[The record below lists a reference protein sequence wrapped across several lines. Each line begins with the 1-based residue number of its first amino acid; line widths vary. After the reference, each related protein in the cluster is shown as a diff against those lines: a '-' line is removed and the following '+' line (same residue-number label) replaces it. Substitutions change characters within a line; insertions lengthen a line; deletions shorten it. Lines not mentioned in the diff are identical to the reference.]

1 MPQIRPRIRPLF
13 PPLFPPLL
21 RPRSRS
27 LLRPLAA
34 AAALSLAALGALSPA
49 HAADAGRPVTLIVPF
64 AAGGGV
70 DGMGRLLAERLRADM
85 PQGVVVENKPGASG
99 MLGAQ
104 AVLRSA
110 PDGTTLLLGSAG
122 ETAINPL
129 VFKGKMQYQPDKDL
143 VPIALIAR
151 VPNVLLANP
160 KLPVA
165 NVEQLVAYGRAHPDK
180 LTYATSGVGNPQ
192 HLNGELLQSLAG
204 IKMVHVPYK
213 GASAQLVDVASG
225 SVDLTFVSLAGAL
238 PFIQSGK
245 VKPLAVTSAKRA
257 SFAPDIPAIAETAG
271 LKDYALENWFGVFV
285 AAGTPS
291 AVQQKLADAINR
303 ALRDEKFVA
312 SIRELGG
319 EVQPMSQAEF
329 SAFIKAQTGVFAK
342 VVADGHI
349 TAEN

>member
-1 MPQIRPRIRPLF
+1 MSPIRT
-13 PPLFPPLL
+13 
-21 RPRSRS
+21 
-27 LLRPLAA
+27 LAA
-34 AAALSLAALGALSPA
+34 AAVLALAASPLY
-49 HAADAGRPVTLIVPF
+49 AADPPSGRPVTLIVPF

-70 DGMGRLLAERLRADM
+70 DSMGRLLAERLRSEL

-104 AVLRSA
+104 AVVRSA
-110 PDGTTLLLGSAG
+110 PDGATLLLGSAG

-143 VPIALIAR
+143 APIALIAR
-151 VPNVLLANP
+151 VPNVLVANP

-165 NVEQLVAYGRAHPDK
+165 NVEQLVAYGRANPDK

-213 GASAQLVDVASG
+213 GASAQLVDVAAG

-238 PFIQSGK
+238 PFIKSGK

-257 SFAPDIPAIAETAG
+257 SFAPDIPALAEYAP

-285 AAGTPS
+285 PSGTKPE
-291 AVQQKLADAINR
+291 VQQKLAAAIGR
-303 ALRDEKFVA
+303 SLKDEKFVA

-319 EVQPMSQAEF
+319 EVQPMSQDEF
-329 SAFIKAQTGVFAK
+329 RAFIKAQTDVFAK

>member
-1 MPQIRPRIRPLF
+1 MPPIRL
-13 PPLFPPLL
+13 
-21 RPRSRS
+21 
-27 LLRPLAA
+27 LAA
-34 AAALSLAALGALSPA
+34 AALAATALAPLPSVQ
-49 HAADAGRPVTLIVPF
+49 AADVGRPASLIVPF

-70 DGMGRLLAERLRADM
+70 DGMGRLLAERLRSEM

-104 AVLRSA
+104 TVVRSA
-110 PDGTTLLLGSAG
+110 PDGSTMLLGSAG

-129 VFKGKMQYQPDKDL
+129 VFKGKMQYQPEKDL
-143 VPIALIAR
+143 VPIALVAR
-151 VPNVLLANP
+151 VPNVLVANP
-160 KLPVA
+160 KLPVS

-213 GASAQLVDVASG
+213 GASAQLVDVAAG

-238 PFIQSGK
+238 PFIKSGK
-245 VKPLAVTSAKRA
+245 VKPLAVTSATRA
-257 SFAPDIPAIAETAG
+257 SFAPDIPAVAEYAP

-285 AAGTPS
+285 AAGTP
-291 AVQQKLADAINR
+291 ADVQQKLAAAIGR

-319 EVQPMSQAEF
+319 EVQPMSQEEF
-329 SAFIKAQTGVFAK
+329 RAFIKAQTAVFAK

>member
-1 MPQIRPRIRPLF
+1 MPPIRLF
-13 PPLFPPLL
+13 
-21 RPRSRS
+21 
-27 LLRPLAA
+27 A
-34 AAALSLAALGALSPA
+34 AAALVAAALAPLPSA
-49 HAADAGRPVTLIVPF
+49 QAADPGRPVSLIVPF

-70 DGMGRLLAERLRADM
+70 DGMGRLLAERLRSEM

-104 AVLRSA
+104 TVVRSA
-110 PDGTTLLLGSAG
+110 PDGSTMLLGSAG

-129 VFKGKMQYQPDKDL
+129 VFKGKMQYQPERDL
-143 VPIALIAR
+143 VPIALVAR
-151 VPNVLLANP
+151 VPNVLVANP

-213 GASAQLVDVASG
+213 GASAQLVDVAAG

-238 PFIQSGK
+238 PFIKSGK
-245 VKPLAVTSAKRA
+245 VKPLAVTSATRA
-257 SFAPDIPAIAETAG
+257 SFAPDIPAVAEYAP

-285 AAGTPS
+285 AAGTP
-291 AVQQKLADAINR
+291 VDMQQKLAAAIGR

-319 EVQPMSQAEF
+319 EVQPMSQDEF
-329 SAFIKAQTGVFAK
+329 RAFIKAQTAVFAK

>member
-1 MPQIRPRIRPLF
+1 MPPIRT
-13 PPLFPPLL
+13 
-21 RPRSRS
+21 
-27 LLRPLAA
+27 LAA
-34 AAALSLAALGALSPA
+34 AAALALAASTPI
-49 HAADAGRPVTLIVPF
+49 HAADLPANRPITLIVPF

-70 DGMGRLLAERLRADM
+70 DGMGRLLAERLRSEL

-99 MLGAQ
+99 MLGAT
-104 AVLRSA
+104 AVVRSA
-110 PDGTTLLLGSAG
+110 PDGATLLLGSAG

-129 VFKGKMQYQPDKDL
+129 VFKSKMQYQPDKDL
-143 VPIALIAR
+143 APVALIAR
-151 VPNVLLANP
+151 VPNVLVANP

-213 GASAQLVDVASG
+213 GAAAQLVDVAAG

-238 PFIQSGK
+238 PFIKSGK

-257 SFAPDIPAIAETAG
+257 SFAPDIPALAEYAP

-285 AAGTPS
+285 PASTPPE
-291 AVQQKLADAINR
+291 VQQKLAAAIDR
-303 ALRDEKFVA
+303 SLKDEKFVA

-319 EVQPMSQAEF
+319 EVQPMSQDEF
-329 SAFIKAQTGVFAK
+329 RAFIKAQTAVFAK
-342 VVADGHI
+342 VVADGNI

>member
-1 MPQIRPRIRPLF
+1 M
-13 PPLFPPLL
+13 
-21 RPRSRS
+21 
-27 LLRPLAA
+27 
-34 AAALSLAALGALSPA
+34 
-49 HAADAGRPVTLIVPF
+49 
-64 AAGGGV
+64 
-70 DGMGRLLAERLRADM
+70 
-85 PQGVVVENKPGASG
+85 ENKPGASG
-99 MLGAQ
+99 MLGAT
-104 AVLRSA
+104 AVVRSA
-110 PDGTTLLLGSAG
+110 PDGATLLLGSAG

-129 VFKGKMQYQPDKDL
+129 VFKSKMQYQPEKDL
-143 VPIALIAR
+143 APVALIAR
-151 VPNVLLANP
+151 VPNVLVANP

-213 GASAQLVDVASG
+213 GAAAQLVDVAAG

-238 PFIQSGK
+238 PFIKSGK

-257 SFAPDIPAIAETAG
+257 SFAPDIPALAEYAP

-285 AAGTPS
+285 PANTPPE
-291 AVQQKLADAINR
+291 VQQKLAAAIDR
-303 ALRDEKFVA
+303 SLKDEKFVA

-319 EVQPMSQAEF
+319 EVQPMSQDEF
-329 SAFIKAQTGVFAK
+329 RAFIKAQTAVFAK
-342 VVADGHI
+342 VVTDGNI

>member
-1 MPQIRPRIRPLF
+1 MPHIR
-13 PPLFPPLL
+13 
-21 RPRSRS
+21 S
-27 LLRPLAA
+27 LAA
-34 AAALSLAALGALSPA
+34 ALAVAALISLPSAQ
-49 HAADAGRPVTLIVPF
+49 AADVGRPVSLIVPF

-70 DGMGRLLAERLRADM
+70 DGMGRLLAERLRSEM

-104 AVLRSA
+104 TVVRSA
-110 PDGTTLLLGSAG
+110 PDGATMLLGSAG

-129 VFKGKMQYQPDKDL
+129 VFKGKMQYQPEKDL
-143 VPIALIAR
+143 VPIALVAR
-151 VPNVLLANP
+151 VPNVLVANP

-213 GASAQLVDVASG
+213 GASAQLVDVAAG

-238 PFIQSGK
+238 PFIKSGK
-245 VKPLAVTSAKRA
+245 VKPLAVTSATRA
-257 SFAPDIPAIAETAG
+257 SFAPDIPAVAEYSP

-285 AAGTPS
+285 AAGTP
-291 AVQQKLADAINR
+291 ADVQQKLAAAIGR

-319 EVQPMSQAEF
+319 EVQPMSQDEF
-329 SAFIKAQTGVFAK
+329 RAFIKAQTAVFAK

>member
-1 MPQIRPRIRPLF
+1 MPHIRL
-13 PPLFPPLL
+13 
-21 RPRSRS
+21 
-27 LLRPLAA
+27 LAA
-34 AAALSLAALGALSPA
+34 ALAVAAFLPFPSAR
-49 HAADAGRPVTLIVPF
+49 AADASRPVSLIVPF

-70 DGMGRLLAERLRADM
+70 DGMGRLLAERLRSEM

-104 AVLRSA
+104 AVVRSA
-110 PDGTTLLLGSAG
+110 PDGATMLLGSAG

-129 VFKGKMQYQPDKDL
+129 VFKAKMQYQPEKDL
-143 VPIALIAR
+143 VPIALVAR
-151 VPNVLLANP
+151 VPNVLVANP

-213 GASAQLVDVASG
+213 GASAQLVDVAAG

-238 PFIQSGK
+238 PFIKSGK
-245 VKPLAVTSAKRA
+245 VKPLAVTSATRA
-257 SFAPDIPAIAETAG
+257 SFAPDIPAVAEYAP

-285 AAGTPS
+285 AAGTP
-291 AVQQKLADAINR
+291 VDTQQKLAAAIGR

-312 SIRELGG
+312 SIRGLGG
-319 EVQPMSQAEF
+319 EVQPMSQDEF
-329 SAFIKAQTGVFAK
+329 RAFIKAQTAVFAK

>member
-1 MPQIRPRIRPLF
+1 MPPIRT
-13 PPLFPPLL
+13 
-21 RPRSRS
+21 
-27 LLRPLAA
+27 LAA
-34 AAALSLAALGALSPA
+34 AAALAIAASSLL
-49 HAADAGRPVTLIVPF
+49 HAADLPANRPITLIVPF

-70 DGMGRLLAERLRADM
+70 DGMGRLLAERLRSEL
-85 PQGVVVENKPGASG
+85 PQGVVVENKPGAS
-99 MLGAQ
+99 
-104 AVLRSA
+104 AVVRAA
-110 PDGTTLLLGSAG
+110 PDGATLLLGSAG

-129 VFKGKMQYQPDKDL
+129 VFKTKMQYQPEKDL
-143 VPIALIAR
+143 APIALIAR
-151 VPNVLLANP
+151 VPNVLVANP

-165 NVEQLVAYGRAHPDK
+165 SVEQLVAYGRAHPDK

-213 GASAQLVDVASG
+213 GAAAQLVDVAAG

-238 PFIQSGK
+238 PFIKSGK

-257 SFAPDIPAIAETAG
+257 SFAPDIPALAEYAP

-285 AAGTPS
+285 PAGTPPQ
-291 AVQQKLADAINR
+291 VQQKLAAAIDR
-303 ALRDEKFVA
+303 ALKDEKFVA

-319 EVQPMSQAEF
+319 EVQPMSQDAF
-329 SAFIKAQTGVFAK
+329 RAFIKAQTAVFAK
-342 VVADGHI
+342 VVADGNI

>member
-1 MPQIRPRIRPLF
+1 MPPIRT
-13 PPLFPPLL
+13 
-21 RPRSRS
+21 
-27 LLRPLAA
+27 LAA
-34 AAALSLAALGALSPA
+34 AAALAIAASSPL
-49 HAADAGRPVTLIVPF
+49 HAADLPANRPITLIVPF

-70 DGMGRLLAERLRADM
+70 DGMGRLLAERLRSEL

-99 MLGAQ
+99 MLGAA
-104 AVLRSA
+104 AVVRAA
-110 PDGTTLLLGSAG
+110 PDGATLLLGSAG

-129 VFKGKMQYQPDKDL
+129 VFKTKMQYQPEKDL
-143 VPIALIAR
+143 APIALIAR
-151 VPNVLLANP
+151 VPNVLVANP

-165 NVEQLVAYGRAHPDK
+165 SVEQLVAYGRAHPDK

-213 GASAQLVDVASG
+213 GAAAQLVDVAAG

-238 PFIQSGK
+238 PFIKSGK

-257 SFAPDIPAIAETAG
+257 SFAPDIPALAEYAP

-285 AAGTPS
+285 PAGTPPQ
-291 AVQQKLADAINR
+291 VQQKLAAAIDR
-303 ALRDEKFVA
+303 ALKDEKFVA

-319 EVQPMSQAEF
+319 EVQPMSQDAF
-329 SAFIKAQTGVFAK
+329 RAFIKAQTAVFAK
-342 VVADGHI
+342 VVADGNI

>member
-1 MPQIRPRIRPLF
+1 MPQIRPRIRP
-13 PPLFPPLL
+13 
-21 RPRSRS
+21 RISS
-27 LLRPLAA
+27 LIRPLAA
-34 AAALSLAALGALSPA
+34 AAALSLVALAALPSA

-104 AVLRSA
+104 AVVRSA

-129 VFKGKMQYQPDKDL
+129 VFKGKMQYQPERDL

-151 VPNVLLANP
+151 VPNVLVANP
-160 KLPVA
+160 KLPVT

-257 SFAPDIPAIAETAG
+257 SFAPDIPAIAETAP

-285 AAGTPS
+285 AAGTPP

-303 ALRDEKFVA
+303 ALRDQKFVA
-312 SIRELGG
+312 SIRDLGG

-329 SAFIKAQTGVFAK
+329 SAFIKAQTEVFAK

>member
-1 MPQIRPRIRPLF
+1 MPPIRT
-13 PPLFPPLL
+13 
-21 RPRSRS
+21 
-27 LLRPLAA
+27 LAA
-34 AAALSLAALGALSPA
+34 AAALALAASTPL
-49 HAADAGRPVTLIVPF
+49 HAADLPANRPITLIVPF

-70 DGMGRLLAERLRADM
+70 DGMGRLLAERLRSEL

-99 MLGAQ
+99 MLGAT
-104 AVLRSA
+104 AVVRSA
-110 PDGTTLLLGSAG
+110 PDGATLLLGSAG

-129 VFKGKMQYQPDKDL
+129 VFKSKMQYQPEKDL
-143 VPIALIAR
+143 APVALIAR
-151 VPNVLLANP
+151 VPNVLVANP

-213 GASAQLVDVASG
+213 GAAAQLVDVAAG

-238 PFIQSGK
+238 PFIKSGK

-257 SFAPDIPAIAETAG
+257 SFAPDIPALAEYAP

-285 AAGTPS
+285 PANTPPD
-291 AVQQKLADAINR
+291 VQQKLAAAIDR
-303 ALRDEKFVA
+303 SLKDEKFVA

-319 EVQPMSQAEF
+319 EVQPMSQDEF
-329 SAFIKAQTGVFAK
+329 RAFIKAQTAVFAK
-342 VVADGHI
+342 VVVDGNI

>member
-1 MPQIRPRIRPLF
+1 MPPIRI
-13 PPLFPPLL
+13 
-21 RPRSRS
+21 
-27 LLRPLAA
+27 LAA
-34 AAALSLAALGALSPA
+34 AAALAFAASSPL
-49 HAADAGRPVTLIVPF
+49 HAADLPANRPITLIVPF

-70 DGMGRLLAERLRADM
+70 DGMGRLLAERLRSEL

-99 MLGAQ
+99 MLGAA
-104 AVLRSA
+104 AVVRAA
-110 PDGTTLLLGSAG
+110 PDGATLLLGSAG

-129 VFKGKMQYQPDKDL
+129 VFKTKMQYQPEKDL
-143 VPIALIAR
+143 APIALIAR
-151 VPNVLLANP
+151 VPNVLVANP

-165 NVEQLVAYGRAHPDK
+165 SVEQLVAYGRAHPDK

-213 GASAQLVDVASG
+213 GAAAQLVDVAAG

-238 PFIQSGK
+238 PFIKSGK

-257 SFAPDIPAIAETAG
+257 SFAPDIPALAEYAP

-285 AAGTPS
+285 PAGTPPQ
-291 AVQQKLADAINR
+291 VQQKLAAAIDR
-303 ALRDEKFVA
+303 ALKDEKFVA

-319 EVQPMSQAEF
+319 EVQPMSQDAF
-329 SAFIKAQTGVFAK
+329 RAFIKAQTAVFAK
-342 VVADGHI
+342 VVADGNI

>member
-1 MPQIRPRIRPLF
+1 MPPIRT
-13 PPLFPPLL
+13 
-21 RPRSRS
+21 
-27 LLRPLAA
+27 LAA
-34 AAALSLAALGALSPA
+34 AAALALAASTPL
-49 HAADAGRPVTLIVPF
+49 HAADLPANRPITLIVPF

-70 DGMGRLLAERLRADM
+70 DGMGRLLAERLRSEL

-99 MLGAQ
+99 MLGAT
-104 AVLRSA
+104 AVVRSA
-110 PDGTTLLLGSAG
+110 PDGATLLLGSAG

-129 VFKGKMQYQPDKDL
+129 VFKSKMQYQPEKDL
-143 VPIALIAR
+143 APVALIAR
-151 VPNVLLANP
+151 VPNVLVANP

-165 NVEQLVAYGRAHPDK
+165 SVEQLVAYGRAHPDK

-213 GASAQLVDVASG
+213 GAAAQLVDVAAG

-238 PFIQSGK
+238 PFIKSGK

-257 SFAPDIPAIAETAG
+257 SFAPDIPALAEYAP

-285 AAGTPS
+285 PASTPPE
-291 AVQQKLADAINR
+291 VQQKLAAAIDR
-303 ALRDEKFVA
+303 SLKDEKFVA

-319 EVQPMSQAEF
+319 EVQPMSQDEF
-329 SAFIKAQTGVFAK
+329 RAFIKAQTAVFAK
-342 VVADGHI
+342 VVADGNI

>member
-1 MPQIRPRIRPLF
+1 MPPIRT
-13 PPLFPPLL
+13 
-21 RPRSRS
+21 
-27 LLRPLAA
+27 LAA
-34 AAALSLAALGALSPA
+34 AAALALAASTPLQ
-49 HAADAGRPVTLIVPF
+49 AADLPANRPITLIVPF

-70 DGMGRLLAERLRADM
+70 DGMGRLLAERLRTEL

-99 MLGAQ
+99 MLGAT
-104 AVLRSA
+104 AVVRST
-110 PDGTTLLLGSAG
+110 PDGATLLLGSAG

-129 VFKGKMQYQPDKDL
+129 VFKSKMQYQPEKDL
-143 VPIALIAR
+143 APVALIAR
-151 VPNVLLANP
+151 VPNVLVANP
-160 KLPVA
+160 KLPVGS
-165 NVEQLVAYGRAHPDK
+165 VEELVAYGRAHPDK

-213 GASAQLVDVASG
+213 GAAAQLVDVAAG

-238 PFIQSGK
+238 PFIKSGK

-257 SFAPDIPAIAETAG
+257 SFAPDIPALAEYAP

-285 AAGTPS
+285 PASTPPD
-291 AVQQKLADAINR
+291 VQQKLAAAIDR
-303 ALRDEKFVA
+303 SLKDEKFVA

-319 EVQPMSQAEF
+319 EVQPMSQDEF
-329 SAFIKAQTGVFAK
+329 RAFIKAQTAVFAK
-342 VVADGHI
+342 VVADGKI

>member
-1 MPQIRPRIRPLF
+1 MPPIRT
-13 PPLFPPLL
+13 
-21 RPRSRS
+21 
-27 LLRPLAA
+27 LAA
-34 AAALSLAALGALSPA
+34 AAALAIAASSPL
-49 HAADAGRPVTLIVPF
+49 HAADLPANRPITLIVPF

-70 DGMGRLLAERLRADM
+70 DGMGRLLAERLRSEL

-99 MLGAQ
+99 MLGAA
-104 AVLRSA
+104 AVVRAA
-110 PDGTTLLLGSAG
+110 PDGATLLLGSAG

-129 VFKGKMQYQPDKDL
+129 VFKTKMQYQPEKDL
-143 VPIALIAR
+143 APIALIAR
-151 VPNVLLANP
+151 VPNVLVANP

-165 NVEQLVAYGRAHPDK
+165 SVEQLVAYGRAHPDK

-213 GASAQLVDVASG
+213 GAAAQLVDVAAG

-238 PFIQSGK
+238 PFIKSGK

-257 SFAPDIPAIAETAG
+257 SFAPDIPALAEYAP

-285 AAGTPS
+285 PAGTPPQ
-291 AVQQKLADAINR
+291 VQQKLAAAIDR
-303 ALRDEKFVA
+303 ALKDEKFVA

-319 EVQPMSQAEF
+319 EVQPMSQDAF
-329 SAFIKAQTGVFAK
+329 RAFIKAQTAVFAK
-342 VVADGHI
+342 VVAEGNI

>member
-1 MPQIRPRIRPLF
+1 MPPIRI
-13 PPLFPPLL
+13 
-21 RPRSRS
+21 
-27 LLRPLAA
+27 LAA
-34 AAALSLAALGALSPA
+34 AAALAFAASSPL
-49 HAADAGRPVTLIVPF
+49 HAADLPANRPITLIVPF

-70 DGMGRLLAERLRADM
+70 DGMGRLLAERLRSEL
-85 PQGVVVENKPGASG
+85 PRGVVVENKPGASG
-99 MLGAQ
+99 MLGAA
-104 AVLRSA
+104 AVVRAA
-110 PDGTTLLLGSAG
+110 PDGATLLLGSAG

-129 VFKGKMQYQPDKDL
+129 VFKTKMQYQPEKDL
-143 VPIALIAR
+143 APIALIAR
-151 VPNVLLANP
+151 VPNVLVANP

-165 NVEQLVAYGRAHPDK
+165 SVEQLVAYGRAHPDK

-213 GASAQLVDVASG
+213 GAAAQLVDVAAG

-238 PFIQSGK
+238 PFIKSGK

-257 SFAPDIPAIAETAG
+257 SFAPDIPALAEYAP

-285 AAGTPS
+285 PAGTPPQ
-291 AVQQKLADAINR
+291 VQQKLAAAIDR
-303 ALRDEKFVA
+303 ALKDEKFVA

-319 EVQPMSQAEF
+319 EVQPMSQDAF
-329 SAFIKAQTGVFAK
+329 RAFIKAQTAVFAK
-342 VVADGHI
+342 VVADGNI

>member
-1 MPQIRPRIRPLF
+1 MPPIRM
-13 PPLFPPLL
+13 
-21 RPRSRS
+21 
-27 LLRPLAA
+27 LAA
-34 AAALSLAALGALSPA
+34 AAALAFAASSPL
-49 HAADAGRPVTLIVPF
+49 HAADLPANRPITLIVPF

-70 DGMGRLLAERLRADM
+70 DGMGRLLAERLRSEL

-99 MLGAQ
+99 MLGAT
-104 AVLRSA
+104 AVVRAA
-110 PDGTTLLLGSAG
+110 PDGATLLLGSAG

-129 VFKGKMQYQPDKDL
+129 VFKTKMQYQPDKDL
-143 VPIALIAR
+143 APIALIAR
-151 VPNVLLANP
+151 VPNVLVANP

-165 NVEQLVAYGRAHPDK
+165 SVEQLVAYGRAHPDK

-213 GASAQLVDVASG
+213 GAAAQLVDVAAG

-238 PFIQSGK
+238 PFIKSGK

-257 SFAPDIPAIAETAG
+257 SFAPDIPALAEYAP

-285 AAGTPS
+285 PAGTPPQL
-291 AVQQKLADAINR
+291 QQKLAAAIDR
-303 ALRDEKFVA
+303 ALKDEKFVA

-319 EVQPMSQAEF
+319 EVQPMSQDAF
-329 SAFIKAQTGVFAK
+329 RAFIKAQTAVFAK
-342 VVADGHI
+342 VVADGNI

>member
-1 MPQIRPRIRPLF
+1 MPPTRLF
-13 PPLFPPLL
+13 
-21 RPRSRS
+21 
-27 LLRPLAA
+27 AA
-34 AAALSLAALGALSPA
+34 AASALALSLATAVPA
-49 HAADAGRPVTLIVPF
+49 TSAWAADAGRPISLIVPF

-70 DGMGRLLAERLRADM
+70 DGMGRLLAERLRSEM

-104 AVLRSA
+104 TVVRST

-129 VFKGKMQYQPDKDL
+129 VFKSKMQYQPEQDL

-151 VPNVLLANP
+151 VPNVLVANP
-160 KLPVA
+160 KLSVA
-165 NVEQLVAYGRAHPDK
+165 DVKELVAYGRAHPDK

-213 GASAQLVDVASG
+213 GASAQLVDVAAG

-238 PFIQSGK
+238 PFIKSGK

-257 SFAPDIPAIAETAG
+257 SFAPDIPAVAEYAP

-285 AAGTPS
+285 AKGTPPE
-291 AVQQKLADAINR
+291 VQQKLAAAIDR
-303 ALRDEKFVA
+303 SLHDEKFVA

-319 EVQPMSQAEF
+319 EVQPMSQDEF
-329 SAFIKAQTGVFAK
+329 RAFIKAQTAVFAK

-349 TAEN
+349 TADN

>member
-1 MPQIRPRIRPLF
+1 MPPIRT
-13 PPLFPPLL
+13 
-21 RPRSRS
+21 
-27 LLRPLAA
+27 LAA
-34 AAALSLAALGALSPA
+34 AAALALAASTPL
-49 HAADAGRPVTLIVPF
+49 HAADLPANRPITLIVPF

-70 DGMGRLLAERLRADM
+70 DGMGRLLAERLRSEL

-99 MLGAQ
+99 MLGAT
-104 AVLRSA
+104 AVVRSA
-110 PDGTTLLLGSAG
+110 PDGATLLLGSAG

-129 VFKGKMQYQPDKDL
+129 VFKSKMQYQPEKDL
-143 VPIALIAR
+143 APVAPIAR
-151 VPNVLLANP
+151 VPNVLVANP

-180 LTYATSGVGNPQ
+180 LTYATSGVGNPR

-213 GASAQLVDVASG
+213 GAAAQLVDVAAG

-238 PFIQSGK
+238 PFIKSGK

-257 SFAPDIPAIAETAG
+257 SFAPDIPALAEYAP

-285 AAGTPS
+285 PASTPPE
-291 AVQQKLADAINR
+291 VQQKLAAAIDR
-303 ALRDEKFVA
+303 SLKDEKFVA

-319 EVQPMSQAEF
+319 EVQPMSQDEF
-329 SAFIKAQTGVFAK
+329 RAFIKAQTAVFAK
-342 VVADGHI
+342 VVADGNI

>member
-1 MPQIRPRIRPLF
+1 MPHIR
-13 PPLFPPLL
+13 
-21 RPRSRS
+21 S
-27 LLRPLAA
+27 LAA
-34 AAALSLAALGALSPA
+34 ALAVAALISLPSAQ
-49 HAADAGRPVTLIVPF
+49 AADVGRPVSLIVPF

-70 DGMGRLLAERLRADM
+70 DGMGRLLAERLRSEM

-104 AVLRSA
+104 TVVRSA
-110 PDGTTLLLGSAG
+110 PDGATMLLGSAG

-129 VFKGKMQYQPDKDL
+129 VFKGKMQYQPEKDL
-143 VPIALIAR
+143 VPIALVAR
-151 VPNVLLANP
+151 VPNVLVANP

-213 GASAQLVDVASG
+213 GASAQLVDVAAG

-238 PFIQSGK
+238 PFIKSGK
-245 VKPLAVTSAKRA
+245 VKPLAVTSATRA
-257 SFAPDIPAIAETAG
+257 SFAPDIPAVAEYAP

-285 AAGTPS
+285 AAGTP
-291 AVQQKLADAINR
+291 ADVQQKLAAAIGR

-319 EVQPMSQAEF
+319 EVQPMSQDEF
-329 SAFIKAQTGVFAK
+329 RAFIKAQTAVFAK

>member
-1 MPQIRPRIRPLF
+1 MPPIRTLAAVAALAFSAI
-13 PPLFPPLL
+13 PPLQ
-21 RPRSRS
+21 
-27 LLRPLAA
+27 
-34 AAALSLAALGALSPA
+34 
-49 HAADAGRPVTLIVPF
+49 AADLPAGRPVTLIVPF

-70 DGMGRLLAERLRADM
+70 DGMGRLLAERLRAEL

-99 MLGAQ
+99 MLGAT
-104 AVLRSA
+104 AVVRSA
-110 PDGTTLLLGSAG
+110 PDGGTLLLGSAG

-129 VFKGKMQYQPDKDL
+129 VFKSKMQYQPDKDL
-143 VPIALIAR
+143 APIALIAR
-151 VPNVLLANP
+151 VPNVLVANP

-165 NVEQLVAYGRAHPDK
+165 SVEQLVAYGRANPDK

-213 GASAQLVDVASG
+213 GAAAQLVDVAAG

-238 PFIQSGK
+238 PFIKSGK

-257 SFAPDIPAIAETAG
+257 SFAPDIPALAEYAP

-285 AAGTPS
+285 PAGTPPE
-291 AVQQKLADAINR
+291 VQQKLAAAIDR
-303 ALRDEKFVA
+303 SLKDEKFVA

-319 EVQPMSQAEF
+319 EVQPMSQDEF
-329 SAFIKAQTGVFAK
+329 RAFIKAQTAVFAK
-342 VVADGHI
+342 VVTDGNI

>member
-1 MPQIRPRIRPLF
+1 MPPIRT
-13 PPLFPPLL
+13 
-21 RPRSRS
+21 
-27 LLRPLAA
+27 LAA
-34 AAALSLAALGALSPA
+34 AAALALAASTPI
-49 HAADAGRPVTLIVPF
+49 HAADLPANRPITLIVPF

-70 DGMGRLLAERLRADM
+70 DGMGRLLAERLRSEL

-99 MLGAQ
+99 MLGAT
-104 AVLRSA
+104 AVVRSA
-110 PDGTTLLLGSAG
+110 PDGATLLLGSAG

-129 VFKGKMQYQPDKDL
+129 VFKSKMQYQPEKDL
-143 VPIALIAR
+143 APVALIAR
-151 VPNVLLANP
+151 VPNVLVANP

-213 GASAQLVDVASG
+213 GAAAQLVDVAAG

-238 PFIQSGK
+238 PFIKSGK

-257 SFAPDIPAIAETAG
+257 SFAPDIPALAEYAP

-285 AAGTPS
+285 PASTPPE
-291 AVQQKLADAINR
+291 VQQKLATAIDR
-303 ALRDEKFVA
+303 SLKDEKFVA

-319 EVQPMSQAEF
+319 EVQPMSQDAF
-329 SAFIKAQTGVFAK
+329 RAFIKAQTAVFAK
-342 VVADGHI
+342 VVADGNI

>member
-1 MPQIRPRIRPLF
+1 MPQIRFRL
-13 PPLFPPLL
+13 
-21 RPRSRS
+21 
-27 LLRPLAA
+27 LAA
-34 AAALSLAALGALSPA
+34 VLALAASTPF
-49 HAADAGRPVTLIVPF
+49 HAAQAADVGRPVTLIVPF

-70 DGMGRLLAERLRADM
+70 DGMGRLLAERLRSEM

-104 AVLRSA
+104 TVVRSV
-110 PDGTTLLLGSAG
+110 PDGSTLLLGSAG

-129 VFKGKMQYQPDKDL
+129 VFKSKMQYQPEKDL

-151 VPNVLLANP
+151 VPNVLVSNP

-165 NVEQLVAYGRAHPDK
+165 DVEQLVAYGRAHPGK

-213 GASAQLVDVASG
+213 GASAQLVDVAAG

-238 PFIQSGK
+238 PFIKSGK
-245 VKPLAVTSAKRA
+245 VKPLAVTSATRA
-257 SFAPDIPAIAETAG
+257 SFAPDIPAVAEYAP

-285 AAGTPS
+285 AAGTP
-291 AVQQKLADAINR
+291 ADVQHRLAAAIGR
-303 ALRDEKFVA
+303 SLKDEKFVA

-319 EVQPMSQAEF
+319 EVQPMSQDEF
-329 SAFIKAQTGVFAK
+329 RAFIKAQTAVFAK
-342 VVADGHI
+342 VVADGRI

>member
-1 MPQIRPRIRPLF
+1 MPPIRI
-13 PPLFPPLL
+13 
-21 RPRSRS
+21 
-27 LLRPLAA
+27 LAA
-34 AAALSLAALGALSPA
+34 AAALAFAASSPL
-49 HAADAGRPVTLIVPF
+49 HAADLPANRPITLIVPF

-70 DGMGRLLAERLRADM
+70 DGMGRLLAERLRSEL

-99 MLGAQ
+99 MLGAA
-104 AVLRSA
+104 AVVRAA
-110 PDGTTLLLGSAG
+110 PDGATLLLGSAG

-129 VFKGKMQYQPDKDL
+129 VFKTKMQYQPEKDL
-143 VPIALIAR
+143 APVALIAR
-151 VPNVLLANP
+151 VPNVLVANP

-165 NVEQLVAYGRAHPDK
+165 SVEQLVAYGRAHPDK

-213 GASAQLVDVASG
+213 GAAAQLVDVAAG

-238 PFIQSGK
+238 PFIKSGK

-257 SFAPDIPAIAETAG
+257 SFAPDIPALAEYAP

-285 AAGTPS
+285 PAGTPPQ
-291 AVQQKLADAINR
+291 VQQKLAAAIGR
-303 ALRDEKFVA
+303 ALKDEKFVA

-319 EVQPMSQAEF
+319 EVQPMSQDAF
-329 SAFIKAQTGVFAK
+329 RAFIKSQTAVFAK
-342 VVADGHI
+342 VVADGNI

>member
-1 MPQIRPRIRPLF
+1 MPPIRI
-13 PPLFPPLL
+13 
-21 RPRSRS
+21 
-27 LLRPLAA
+27 LAA
-34 AAALSLAALGALSPA
+34 AAALAFAASSPV
-49 HAADAGRPVTLIVPF
+49 HAADLPASRPITLIVPF

-70 DGMGRLLAERLRADM
+70 DGMGRLLAERLRSEL

-99 MLGAQ
+99 MLGAA
-104 AVLRSA
+104 AVVRAA
-110 PDGTTLLLGSAG
+110 PDGATLLLGSAG

-129 VFKGKMQYQPDKDL
+129 VFKTKMQYQPEKDL
-143 VPIALIAR
+143 APIALIAR
-151 VPNVLLANP
+151 VPNVLVANP

-165 NVEQLVAYGRAHPDK
+165 SVEQLVAYGRAHPDK

-213 GASAQLVDVASG
+213 GAAAQLVDVAAG

-238 PFIQSGK
+238 PFIKSGK

-257 SFAPDIPAIAETAG
+257 SFAPDIPALAEYAP

-285 AAGTPS
+285 PAGTPPQ
-291 AVQQKLADAINR
+291 VQQKLAAAIDR
-303 ALRDEKFVA
+303 ALKDEKFVA

-319 EVQPMSQAEF
+319 EVQPMSQDAF
-329 SAFIKAQTGVFAK
+329 RAFIKAQTAVFAK
-342 VVADGHI
+342 VVADGNI

>member
-1 MPQIRPRIRPLF
+1 MPPTRLF
-13 PPLFPPLL
+13 
-21 RPRSRS
+21 
-27 LLRPLAA
+27 AA
-34 AAALSLAALGALSPA
+34 AASALALSLTTAVPA
-49 HAADAGRPVTLIVPF
+49 TSAWAADAGRPISLIVPF

-70 DGMGRLLAERLRADM
+70 DGMGRLLAERLRSEM

-104 AVLRSA
+104 TVVRST

-129 VFKGKMQYQPDKDL
+129 VFKSKMQYQPEQDL

-151 VPNVLLANP
+151 VPNVLVANP

-165 NVEQLVAYGRAHPDK
+165 DVKELVAYGRAHPDK

-213 GASAQLVDVASG
+213 GASAQLVDVAAG

-238 PFIQSGK
+238 PFIKSGK

-257 SFAPDIPAIAETAG
+257 SFAPDIPAVAEYAP

-285 AAGTPS
+285 AKGTPPE
-291 AVQQKLADAINR
+291 VQQKLAAAIDR
-303 ALRDEKFVA
+303 SLHDEKFVA

-319 EVQPMSQAEF
+319 EVQPMSQDEF
-329 SAFIKAQTGVFAK
+329 RAFIKAQTAVFAK

-349 TAEN
+349 TADN

>member
-1 MPQIRPRIRPLF
+1 M
-13 PPLFPPLL
+13 
-21 RPRSRS
+21 
-27 LLRPLAA
+27 
-34 AAALSLAALGALSPA
+34 ALSLATAVPA
-49 HAADAGRPVTLIVPF
+49 TSAWAADAGRPISLIVPF

-70 DGMGRLLAERLRADM
+70 DGMGRLLAERLRSEM

-104 AVLRSA
+104 TVVRST

-129 VFKGKMQYQPDKDL
+129 VFKSKMQYQPEQDL

-151 VPNVLLANP
+151 VPNVLVANP

-165 NVEQLVAYGRAHPDK
+165 DVKELVAYGRAHPDK

-213 GASAQLVDVASG
+213 GASAQLVDVAAG

-238 PFIQSGK
+238 PFIKSGK

-257 SFAPDIPAIAETAG
+257 SFAPDIPAVAEYAP

-285 AAGTPS
+285 AKGTPPE
-291 AVQQKLADAINR
+291 VQQKLAAAIDR
-303 ALRDEKFVA
+303 SLHDEKFVA

-319 EVQPMSQAEF
+319 EVQPMSQDEF
-329 SAFIKAQTGVFAK
+329 RAFIKAQTAVFAK

-349 TAEN
+349 TADN

>member
-1 MPQIRPRIRPLF
+1 MPPIRI
-13 PPLFPPLL
+13 
-21 RPRSRS
+21 
-27 LLRPLAA
+27 LAA
-34 AAALSLAALGALSPA
+34 AAALAFAASSPL
-49 HAADAGRPVTLIVPF
+49 HAADLPANRPITLIVPF

-70 DGMGRLLAERLRADM
+70 DGMGRLLAERLRSEL

-99 MLGAQ
+99 MLGAA
-104 AVLRSA
+104 AVVRAA
-110 PDGTTLLLGSAG
+110 PDGATLLLGSAG

-129 VFKGKMQYQPDKDL
+129 VFKTKMQYQPENDL
-143 VPIALIAR
+143 APIALIAR
-151 VPNVLLANP
+151 VPNVLVANP

-165 NVEQLVAYGRAHPDK
+165 SVEQLVAYGRAHPDK

-192 HLNGELLQSLAG
+192 RLNGELLQSLAG

-213 GASAQLVDVASG
+213 GAAAQLVDVAAG

-238 PFIQSGK
+238 PFIKSGK

-257 SFAPDIPAIAETAG
+257 SFAPDIPALAEYAP

-285 AAGTPS
+285 PAGTPPQ
-291 AVQQKLADAINR
+291 VQQKLAAAIGR
-303 ALRDEKFVA
+303 ALKDEKFVA

-319 EVQPMSQAEF
+319 EVQPMSQDEF
-329 SAFIKAQTGVFAK
+329 RAFIKAQTAVFAK
-342 VVADGHI
+342 VVADGNI